1 MLLIYNIT
9 SALYNKKEIVI
20 VSFLVIIAYKGEST
34 MPLLS
39 FLLFVFVTSFT
50 PGPNNIMAML
60 FANKYGLKK
69 TIKFCFGVGAGFFVI
84 MLLCSYFNVLLENF
98 IPKIEFIMTILGAIY
113 MLYLAMK
120 IIFSSTKA
128 KDDNDDK
135 NNSFIAGMLLQFIN
149 PKGILYGITAISTFI
164 LPYYSSNFSLLFFS
178 LFLAFVGFM
187 STFCWSMFGS
197 VFQTFLSKYRS
208 QFNVIMALLLVY
220 SAISIL
226 TH

>member
-1 MLLIYNIT
+1 
-9 SALYNKKEIVI
+9 
-20 VSFLVIIAYKGEST
+20 

-39 FLLFVFVTSFT
+39 FLLYIFVTSFT

-69 TIKFCFGVGAGFFVI
+69 TIRFCLGVGAGFFVI
-84 MLLCSYFNVLLENF
+84 MLLCSYFNLLLKNF
-98 IPKIEFIMTILGAIY
+98 IPQIEFIMTILGAIY
-113 MLYLAMK
+113 MLYLAIK
-120 IIFSSTKA
+120 IITSNNDK
-128 KDDNDDK
+128 DNDVDK
-135 NNSFIAGMLLQFIN
+135 NNSFLTGMLLQFVN

-164 LPYYSSNFSLLFFS
+164 LPYHTSNFSLIFYS

-197 VFQTFLSKYRS
+197 IFQKFLSEYRS
-208 QFNVIMALLLVY
+208 QFNIIMALLLVY

-226 TH
+226 IE

>member
-1 MLLIYNIT
+1 MSI
-9 SALYNKKEIVI
+9 
-20 VSFLVIIAYKGEST
+20 LVIIAYKGELT

-98 IPKIEFIMTILGAIY
+98 TPKIEFIMTILGAIY
-113 MLYLAMK
+113 MLYLAIK
-120 IIFSSTKA
+120 IISSSTKA

-149 PKGILYGITAISTFI
+149 PRNLIWHHGNIDLHPT
-164 LPYYSSNFSLLFFS
+164 LS
-178 LFLAFVGFM
+178 LFKFQLTILFIISCFRWFYEYVLLEYVR
-187 STFCWSMFGS
+187 FCFSN
-197 VFQTFLSKYRS
+197 VFIK
-208 QFNVIMALLLVY
+208 V
-220 SAISIL
+220 
-226 TH
+226 

>member
-1 MLLIYNIT
+1 MLLFYNIT